1 MSEVVIETSRG
12 TLTLPD
18 PAKLPSG
25 AIRRARKTEDPV
37 EQFFAIIEG
46 IFPDGSPELAL
57 VDTIPVDELAEVF
70 MTWLGGATLGE
81 SSGSSTSAN
90 DESLN

>member
-1 MSEVVIETSRG
+1 MDKVTIATSRG
-12 TLTLPD
+12 DLELPH
-18 PAKLPSG
+18 PSKLPTG

-46 IFPDGSPELAL
+46 IFPEGSPELAL
-57 VDTIPVDELAEVF
+57 VDSVPVDELAQVF
-70 MTWLGGATLGE
+70 TEWLGGVSVGE

-90 DESLN
+90 D